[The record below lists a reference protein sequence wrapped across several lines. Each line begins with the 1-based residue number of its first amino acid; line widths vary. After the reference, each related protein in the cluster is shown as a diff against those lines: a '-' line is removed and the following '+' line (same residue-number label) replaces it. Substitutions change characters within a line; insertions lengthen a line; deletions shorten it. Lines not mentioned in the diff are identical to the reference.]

1 MKKFFKNFSHWFHI
15 LVQPIYEWISMSAI
29 LLVLS
34 GLAAIIWLLLVSVNN
49 GSGLSAVSHLIT
61 ERVITEEVSTFQRDG
76 EDFIYY
82 QNTEYLLPANKVIYV
97 GETLENF
104 DSGNTR
110 NISKTIVF
118 DEKQQEFLY
127 KEYSVTYSHSIERT
141 KRWWEILS
149 GFCCWIAIP
158 FLLAAII
165 GVIVVIFFIICCVGD
180 VVKAAKDE
188 KERQQSP
195 KSSPRSDWIQRP

>member
-1 MKKFFKNFSHWFHI
+1 MKRFFKNFSHWFHI
-15 LVQPIYEWISMSAI
+15 LVQPIYEWIPMSAI

-34 GLAAIIWLLLVSVNN
+34 GVAAIIGLLLVSVNN
-49 GSGLSAVSHLIT
+49 GSGLSAVSHLTT
-61 ERVITEEVSTFQRDG
+61 ERVITKEVSTFQRDG
-76 EDFIYY
+76 EDFICY
-82 QNTEYLLPANKVIYV
+82 QNTEYLLPTNKVIYV

-118 DEKQQEFLY
+118 DEKEQEFLY
-127 KEYSVTYSHSIERT
+127 KEHSITYSHAIERT
-141 KRWWEILS
+141 KRWLEILS

-165 GVIVVIFFIICCVGD
+165 GVIAVIFFIICCVGD

-188 KERQQSP
+188 RKRQQSFP
-195 KSSPRSDWIQRP
+195 SPPHSD